1 MNSETPVRNE
11 PSQGKMKR
19 RDFLTKGTLAAGLA
33 SSPGLLDAAAG
44 EAKPVPLES
53 TTTSQQTVKAPE
65 EIRSAEYLRRARGDK
80 FLPKMP
86 VYTESYLSGVKIVPM
101 PLAERRQAQDRA
113 AAGLLQHRARQRC
126 ASHLRQWSR

>member
-33 SSPGLLDAAAG
+33 SSPGLL
-44 EAKPVPLES
+44 EPLLAMETGSTQS
-53 TTTSQQTVKAPE
+53 TTTSGQTAKVPE

-80 FLPKMP
+80 FLPKIP
-86 VYTESYLSGVKIVPM
+86 AYTDSYLSPG
-101 PLAERRQAQDRA
+101 
-113 AAGLLQHRARQRC
+113 
-126 ASHLRQWSR
+126 